1 MTQEDKL
8 TQTSTLTD
16 VTKALQGT
24 YSSNKTETYNETI
37 LKNLCFVYA
46 ITDTMVSLHSHD
58 DFVFNGEVVSKN
70 ANKLSLKQGDLL
82 IYFIK

>member
-24 YSSNKTETYNETI
+24 YSSNKTVTYQETI

-58 DFVFNGEVVSKN
+58 DFVFHGEVVSKN
-70 ANKLSLKQGDLL
+70 VNKVSLKKGDLL

>member
-1 MTQEDKL
+1 MMIENKL
-8 TQTSTLTD
+8 TENSSLND
-16 VTKALQGT
+16 VAKAIQGT

-58 DFVFNGEVVSKN
+58 DFVFNGEMVSKN
-70 ANKLSLKQGDLL
+70 VNKVSLKKGDLL
-82 IYFIK
+82 IYFIR

>member
-24 YSSNKTETYNETI
+24 YSSNKTETYQETI

-46 ITDTMVSLHSHD
+46 MTDTTVSLHAHD
-58 DFVFNGEVVSKN
+58 DFVFNGEMVSKN

-82 IYFIK
+82 IYFIR

>member
-16 VTKALQGT
+16 VTNALQGT

-58 DFVFNGEVVSKN
+58 DFVFNGEMVSKN
-70 ANKLSLKQGDLL
+70 VNKVSLKKGDLL
-82 IYFIK
+82 IYFIR